1 MKNKYF
7 VGISN
12 TENIFWVRLKPQIEV
27 IEKINTIVKSLN
39 TDFSEAIFSPDDNNR
54 KYENFYP
61 RRYTHQHNFYA
72 YAISIFNEN
81 LIDFIILKDS
91 PIYDKVFE
99 LYQKEFQE

>member
-54 KYENFYP
+54 KYENFYA
-61 RRYTHQHNFYA
+61 RRYTHQHNFNT

-81 LIDFIILKDS
+81 LIDFIKLS
-91 PIYDKVFE
+91 N
-99 LYQKEFQE
+99 